1 MWMFVLPC
9 DYRDELE
16 MVDSGDDQKVSL
28 YENFEDILDEKL
40 RSFDTPFQRLNWQ
53 DLKEKL
59 GVLMILIIMTAVK
72 PLSGTT

>member
-1 MWMFVLPC
+1 MFVLPC

-40 RSFDTPFQRLNWQ
+40 RSFGTPFQRLNWQ

>member
-1 MWMFVLPC
+1 MFVLPC

>member
-1 MWMFVLPC
+1 MFVLPC

-40 RSFDTPFQRLNWQ
+40 RSFYTPFQRLNWQ